1 MHYQS
6 AQAALAS
13 AKASGPQIS
22 AQEQAAVVPS
32 VRAEVS
38 YVQPNGSKPAILVGD
53 GGEREEGGT
62 RFVAREVEI
71 ANGRLTPEPHRLDRN
86 GFEFVRQETRFTD
99 FDDPEAIEQRYYPEM
114 ARSVILDAPAMA
126 RVSNDSA
133 RAYCPTCRQNSAN
146 LPR

>member
-86 GFEFVRQETRFTD
+86 GFEFVRSPGDALHRLRRPRGHRAALLSGD
-99 FDDPEAIEQRYYPEM
+99 GGAAEAGDRRLPGAYL
-114 ARSVILDAPAMA
+114 RS
-126 RVSNDSA
+126 
-133 RAYCPTCRQNSAN
+133 
-146 LPR
+146 